1 MTCLSCKTGDME
13 SSITS
18 YFVELE
24 KCMIIIKNVPCLKC
38 VQCGDTFFSAT
49 IAEQIEDITSKA
61 EQIASELMIIDFQ
74 NKVA

>member
-1 MTCLSCKTGDME
+1 MTCLSCKTGDMKP
-13 SSITS
+13 SITS

-49 IAEQIEDITSKA
+49 IAEQIDEITSKA

>member
-13 SSITS
+13 PSITS

-49 IAEQIEDITSKA
+49 IAEQIDDITSKA